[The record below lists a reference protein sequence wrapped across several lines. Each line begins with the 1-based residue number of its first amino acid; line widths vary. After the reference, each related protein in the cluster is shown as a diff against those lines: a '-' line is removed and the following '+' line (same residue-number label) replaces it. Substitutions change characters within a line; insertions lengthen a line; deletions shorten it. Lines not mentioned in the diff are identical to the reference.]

1 MKISIQ
7 FRNLERRIKQLG
19 RHLLPRKFSPTGDYS
34 DRQLDM
40 AMAFRLLCHAEIEF
54 FIEELSRM
62 VVLNKI
68 NQAKNGGKATL
79 TALTLLA
86 FYKTGWSGLID
97 NEDDSTSQKKQDDTN
112 PYKQPLKKLLEDA
125 TKDYLVKIINNN
137 HGIKTENLQKLLKP
151 TGFDFE
157 SIDSTWLTAIDEF
170 GKQRGATAHTSS
182 VGVIRPINPQD
193 ESERISLIIDGF
205 REIDKKL
212 MIIHNSKS

>member
-1 MKISIQ
+1 MKLSTQ

-19 RHLLPRKFSPTGDYS
+19 KHFLPRKFSPTGDYS

-54 FIEELSRM
+54 YIEELSRM
-62 VVLNKI
+62 VVLNKVT
-68 NQAKNGGKATL
+68 QAKENGKSTL
-79 TALTLLA
+79 TILTLLA
-86 FYKTGWSGLID
+86 YYKTGWIGLID
-97 NEDDSTSQKKQDDTN
+97 NEDESLKQKKQDDTN
-112 PYKQPLKKLLEDA
+112 PYKQPLKKILEEA
-125 TKDYLVKIINNN
+125 TKEYLVKIINNN

-157 SIDSTWLTAIDEF
+157 SIDLTWLTAIDEF

-182 VGVIRPINPQD
+182 VGVTRTINPQD
-193 ESERISLIIDGF
+193 ESGRISLIIDGF

-212 MIIHNSKS
+212 MTIHHSKS